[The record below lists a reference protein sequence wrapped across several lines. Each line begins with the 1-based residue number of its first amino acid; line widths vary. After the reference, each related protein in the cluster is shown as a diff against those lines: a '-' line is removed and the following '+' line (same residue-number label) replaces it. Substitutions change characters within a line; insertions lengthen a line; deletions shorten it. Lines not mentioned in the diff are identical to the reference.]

1 MSDSGVFLA
10 DPVPDIVRFV
20 AGRHCTV
27 FGSAPNRL
35 LPAGYE
41 DTVMVCANGAGYGL
55 ARDADLTVL
64 GAGVSRAGDKTS
76 RHTLKNMNGRR
87 SERVLFVNPGKI
99 LDYADRFLDFGF
111 SWDLQATMT
120 AEQRAEFIS
129 GLTGYRSGG
138 LVGPH
143 SHSNG
148 ALALLLVA
156 AAGASRIDASGFSFS
171 PGHFYIDE
179 AVTPRNHVDHDQHAL
194 GWLARNAPIFFMD
207 AGIRDRYAAGGV
219 DSGDPPPPTP

>member
-1 MSDSGVFLA
+1 MKGVDVFATSL
-10 DPVPDIVRFV
+10 VPEIVRFI

-41 DTVMVCANGAGYGL
+41 DTVVVCANGAGYGL

-64 GAGVSRAGDKTS
+64 GVGVSAARDKTS

-99 LDYADRFLDFGF
+99 VDYAERFRDFGF

-120 AEQRAEFIS
+120 AEQRADFIH

-138 LVGPH
+138 LVGPD

-171 PGHFYIDE
+171 AGHFYIE
-179 AVTPRNHVDHDQHAL
+179 GAVTPRNHVDHDEHAL
-194 GWLARNAPIFFMD
+194 GWLARNAPIVFMD
-207 AGIRDRYAAGGV
+207 AGVRDRYAGRDADRAGTG
-219 DSGDPPPPTP
+219 

>member
-1 MSDSGVFLA
+1 MTDSVALSPRF
-10 DPVPDIVRFV
+10 VPEIVRFV

-41 DTVMVCANGAGYGL
+41 DTIVVCANGAGYGL
-55 ARDADLTVL
+55 RKDADLTVL
-64 GAGVSRAGDKTS
+64 GVGVCRANDKTS
-76 RHTLKNMNGRR
+76 RHTLKNMAGRY

-99 LDYADRFLDFGF
+99 VDYADRFQDFGF
-111 SWDLQATMT
+111 SWKLHSAIT
-120 AEQRAEFIS
+120 AEERAEFIS
-129 GLTGYRSGG
+129 DLTKYRSGG

-148 ALALLLVA
+148 VLALLLVA

-179 AVTPRNHVDHDQHAL
+179 AITPRNHVDHDQHAL
-194 GWLARNAPIFFMD
+194 RWLSDNAPIVFMD
-207 AGIRDRYAAGGV
+207 AAVRELYSTHSDQQGRG
-219 DSGDPPPPTP
+219 